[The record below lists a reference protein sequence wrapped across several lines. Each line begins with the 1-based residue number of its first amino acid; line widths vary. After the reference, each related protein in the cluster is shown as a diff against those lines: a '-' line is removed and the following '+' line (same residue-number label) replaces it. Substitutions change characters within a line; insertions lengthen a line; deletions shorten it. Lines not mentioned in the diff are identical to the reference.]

1 MCEKLSYWKRT
12 VLCKAS
18 LDIHITFFFFNI
30 YIKCI
35 LAYLGRKNFA
45 QEARFVLFKS
55 LLLEIKT

>member
-12 VLCKAS
+12 VLCKAG
-18 LDIHITFFFFNI
+18 LDIHITFFLNI

-35 LAYLGRKNFA
+35 LAYLGRKDFA